1 MKAKIYVLFLFL
13 SACGG
18 APPITPHFIDT
29 DLMECREYEV
39 VDKEKMII
47 KKKRDLPIEACN
59 GFFAIPAAEARAWK
73 EYYLKNKDK
82 RCQK

>member
-1 MKAKIYVLFLFL
+1 MKAKIYVLFSFL

-18 APPITPHFIDT
+18 APPISPHFIDT

-39 VDKEKMII
+39 VDKDKLII
-47 KKKRDLPIEACN
+47 KKKRDLPIEECN
-59 GFFAIPAAEARAWK
+59 GFFAVPASEARAWK

-82 RCQK
+82 KCQ